1 MKRPRHGIPSRS
13 HAQIDPHADLV
24 PVEIVQALQQGMQE
38 YIPLTLLTTKSCR
51 DAVMGCRNMFKVEDG
66 SLQFDATGENV
77 MSVLDWR
84 LASDR
89 YVSLLAEYLLAG
101 DDETPG
107 GPTARAIAETWR
119 WHFAE
124 IMRRI
129 ERCDFEILRTYDIRV
144 RRQFI
149 IKPNS
154 FRPDVWHEELYRDIF
169 TDYLSTHFPKAKNDL
184 DTGSKKRN
192 ADLGAVKHKAGSD
205 FNATRM
211 HEGAFFH
218 KDRAPKMVSL
228 EAKN

>member
-1 MKRPRHGIPSRS
+1 MASRS

-51 DAVMGCRNMFKVEDG
+51 DAVMGCRNIFKVEDG

-89 YVSLLAEYLLAG
+89 YVSLLAEHLLAG

-107 GPTARAIAETWR
+107 VPTARAIAETWR

-129 ERCDFEILRTYDIRV
+129 ELCDFEILRTYDIRV

-154 FRPDVWHEELYRDIF
+154 FRPDVWHEELYRNIF
-169 TDYLSTHFPKAKNDL
+169 TDHLSTLSPMAKSDL
-184 DTGSKKRN
+184 DTGSRKRN
-192 ADLGAVKHKAGSD
+192 RRFRRRKAQGGLRLQRD
-205 FNATRM
+205 ANA
-211 HEGAFFH
+211 
-218 KDRAPKMVSL
+218 
-228 EAKN
+228 